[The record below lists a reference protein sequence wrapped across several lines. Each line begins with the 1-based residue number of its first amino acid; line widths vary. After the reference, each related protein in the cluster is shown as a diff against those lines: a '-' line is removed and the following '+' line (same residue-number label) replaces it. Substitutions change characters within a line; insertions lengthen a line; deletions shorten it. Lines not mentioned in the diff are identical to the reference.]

1 MTVHNRDGRLQS
13 IVGLPRPAAIVSLAY
28 EPKTD
33 YATTSDDACSP
44 SRELQVWPRE
54 QIKDDRRRD
63 EARDQEPIRRM

>member
-1 MTVHNRDGRLQS
+1 MTVRNCDGPLQS

-33 YATTSDDACSP
+33 NATTSDDAGSP

-54 QIKDDRRRD
+54 QIENDRRRD
-63 EARDQEPIRRM
+63 ETRDQEPIRRM